1 MGALGDIGGGWGWTP
16 LLCATGGWAPLGT
29 FPSCARCCCQLSWC
43 CCWSIFFVTFSA
55 FGFLTLPAAFDV
67 RRGLAA
73 LTGVDVV
80 GCMGGAG
87 NGGGGGGN
95 DDEDPPSPERWGGF
109 TTRGGGTP
117 LLS

>member
-1 MGALGDIGGGWGWTP
+1 M
-16 LLCATGGWAPLGT
+16 
-29 FPSCARCCCQLSWC
+29 
-43 CCWSIFFVTFSA
+43 TFSA
-55 FGFLTLPAAFDV
+55 FGFLTLPAAFDA

-87 NGGGGGGN
+87 NGGGGGN